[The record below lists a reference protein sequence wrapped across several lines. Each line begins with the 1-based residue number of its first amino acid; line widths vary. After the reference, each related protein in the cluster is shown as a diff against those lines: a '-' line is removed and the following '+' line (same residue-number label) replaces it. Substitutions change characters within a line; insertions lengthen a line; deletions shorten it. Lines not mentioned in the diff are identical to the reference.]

1 MELRSKEASL
11 FATMLPQ
18 QRPYRGQFQRTIG
31 LGHGLVLDNL
41 TLECRGTSTG
51 AVMPP
56 EGAWRQ
62 QERGYFALKP
72 DENRGILKK
81 LR

>member
-1 MELRSKEASL
+1 
-11 FATMLPQ
+11 
-18 QRPYRGQFQRTIG
+18 
-31 LGHGLVLDNL
+31 
-41 TLECRGTSTG
+41 
-51 AVMPP
+51 MPP

-81 LR
+81 LRDLAGPILEIPKCPSQGKCRQEAKFDRDNPHKCPIETL

>member
-1 MELRSKEASL
+1 MPR
-11 FATMLPQ
+11 TV
-18 QRPYRGQFQRTIG
+18 YRGQFQRTIG

-41 TLECRGTSTG
+41 TLECRGTFTG